1 MVLAAQCH
9 SGMITS
15 LLNADLVVGLTDV
28 FACCSVSVRLCQ
40 QDVELQT

>member
-15 LLNADLVVGLTDV
+15 LLTADLVVGLTDV
-28 FACCSVSVRLCQ
+28 FACCSLSIRLYQ
-40 QDVELQT
+40 QDVQLQT